1 MNRLWT
7 ATLLACVALVSSAWA
22 EGEQWK
28 SVDLSMAELVSNGYD
43 LITVVPSGRD
53 QIFFLKSHAK
63 LAKCRESTTVNLA
76 SLPPPP
82 SLPPHR
88 DSSVMTMVDMPVPE
102 ITTNMECFELVRP
115 K

>member
-7 ATLLACVALVSSAWA
+7 ATLLACVALVSPAWA

-28 SVDLSMAELVSNGYD
+28 SVDLTMAELVSDGYD

-82 SLPPHR
+82 PPPQR
-88 DSSVMTMVDMPVPE
+88 NSVMTMVDMPAPE
-102 ITTNMECFELVRP
+102 MTTNVECFELVRP